1 VRVSAAVRN
10 DGPPNVRLFMRVD
23 RSNGEA
29 GALDSMEYRPMP
41 PGDWRR
47 YEVAGVIEDDAQL
60 LNFGI
65 YISGEGRAFVD
76 DVKVAVE

>member
-76 DVKVAVE
+76 DVTVAIE